1 MAIHEILGHTVPIS
15 ANKKSPHVRG
25 SIDSGFRDVCS
36 NFPKMYGWFSW
47 IQGFPGIGGFTVLV
61 RSYVLSEKKL
71 TDIEF

>member
-25 SIDSGFRDVCS
+25 SIDSGIRDVCS

-47 IQGFPGIGGFTVLV
+47 IQAFQVLAVLLYWSV
-61 RSYVLSEKKL
+61 RM
-71 TDIEF
+71 F